1 MAAGTRFR
9 WRMTMIRVNSSAI
22 RAVGY
27 DGYTL
32 SVKFHESGTY
42 DHPGVPESVYRD
54 FMNASSKGAYY
65 SRYIR
70 GRYR

>member
-1 MAAGTRFR
+1 
-9 WRMTMIRVNSSAI
+9 MILIAVNSSAI

-32 SVKFHESGTY
+32 TVEFLTGRIY
-42 DHPGVPESVYRD
+42 DHPGVPYSVYAGL
-54 FMNASSKGAYY
+54 MNASSMGAYY
-65 SRYIR
+65 NRYIR

>member
-1 MAAGTRFR
+1 
-9 WRMTMIRVNSSAI
+9 MTMILVHSSAI

-32 SVKFHESGTY
+32 PAEFHTGRIY
-42 DHPGVPESVYRD
+42 DHPGVPPSVYRE
-54 FMNASSKGAYY
+54 FMRASSMGAYY

>member
-1 MAAGTRFR
+1 MV
-9 WRMTMIRVNSSAI
+9 MISVSSSAI
-22 RAVGY
+22 RAVGF

-32 SVKFHESGTY
+32 TVEFHNSSVY
-42 DHPGVPESVYRD
+42 DHPGVPYDVYAEL
-54 FMNASSKGAYY
+54 MAAASKGAYY